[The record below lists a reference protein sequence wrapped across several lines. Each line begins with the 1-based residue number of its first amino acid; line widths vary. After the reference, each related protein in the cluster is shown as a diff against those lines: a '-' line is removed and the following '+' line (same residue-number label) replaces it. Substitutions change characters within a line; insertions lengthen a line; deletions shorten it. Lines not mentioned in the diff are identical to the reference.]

1 MSSSSRPVID
11 APLARGTPAKDHAPE
26 RAPLDAISA
35 RPTAGETIGQA
46 TIGQAGGIV
55 RAGTHILVV
64 PPFALDFPATIT
76 LRAQPQGTVTV
87 EPEGLEFAVPA
98 CLVRGYGE
106 RAPQLSFLRS
116 LRAGEMTGEPEAL
129 PSLDTR
135 HYTRVFDSLRCA
147 SSYMAAE

>member
-1 MSSSSRPVID
+1 MPTSSRR
-11 APLARGTPAKDHAPE
+11 ASHARLDESQHANMSGAAALPADTRSRVVA
-26 RAPLDAISA
+26 
-35 RPTAGETIGQA
+35 TETIGP
-46 TIGQAGGIV
+46 TGGIV
-55 RAGTHILVV
+55 RAGACILVV

-76 LRAQPQGTVTV
+76 MRAEIGENLLL

-106 RAPQLSFLRS
+106 RAPQLSFLRV
-116 LRAGEMTGEPEAL
+116 LDAGAGTGELDAL

-135 HYTRVFDSLRCA
+135 AYAKVFGALRCC